1 MKERGRRLKKRG
13 GVEKAFRQNSTCNGP
28 KEERAIEVLK
38 QLKEHEN
45 ISKGDNKVTEV
56 GEKGTRAGKAL
67 KVSVKSPEAKC
78 ARNLLKQR
86 RGTISFFKRTMLAVL

>member
-1 MKERGRRLKKRG
+1 MKVKKKGG

-28 KEERAIEVLK
+28 KEERAMEALK

-56 GEKGTRAGKAL
+56 GEKGTRAC
-67 KVSVKSPEAKC
+67 KVSVKSPE
-78 ARNLLKQR
+78 LSVL
-86 RGTISFFKRTMLAVL
+86 GTY